1 MKTQIINII
10 PILFLCLFF
19 HFAIAQTTSSNYWVQ
34 FKDKNENPFS
44 LNDPSA
50 YLSQKAIDR
59 RNRQSILISIN
70 DLPVN
75 PSYVAELRAIGGI
88 SVLNQSKWFNA
99 ILVSSSDTNK
109 INTIKALPYV
119 KNIKKIE
126 TSELEKSIF
135 KFESERITTQPSQGM
150 GEPMYPSHSRGLERN
165 ITSPEFIP
173 TEEGGRLRGVAS
185 FNYGSSFKQANQIG
199 ADCMHNLGY
208 QGQGMTIA
216 VLDAGF
222 FDVNILPA
230 FDSMRINNQ
239 LLGTRDFISGDTMV
253 YEDFPHGMNVLS
265 CMAGNLPGK
274 IIGTAPKAKYWLLR
288 TEDAFSESISEEIT
302 WLVGAEFADSVG
314 ADIINSSLG
323 YNYFDNSA
331 DNHTY
336 SDLDGNTTI
345 ITKAADI
352 AASKG
357 ILVVS
362 SAGNFGG
369 PPWYKISAPADA
381 DSILTVG
388 AVDSAGFI
396 ASLSSRGPTFD
407 GRIKPNTVARG
418 LNAVIAANSGDI
430 TTSSGTSFS
439 SPITAGAVACLWQAN
454 PLVTNMQLLYAIQ
467 ESSSQFLNP
476 DSIKGYGIPNF
487 CVANTILTGIDKL
500 NFEYDRL
507 NVYPNPFTN
516 NFDITFYSNK
526 KQTIYIE
533 LYDISGHEIFRKQ
546 ENVNNNSY
554 NSFNIKEA
562 NTLANGM
569 YLLNISTPGKKYFK
583 KIIKNN

>member
-1 MKTQIINII
+1 MKNKILNIF
-10 PILFLCLFF
+10 PLLFLSLFF
-19 HFAIAQTTSSNYWVQ
+19 HFAIAQTTSSKFWVQ
-34 FKDKNENPFS
+34 FKDKNGSPFS
-44 LNDPSA
+44 VNDPSA

-59 RNRQSILISIN
+59 RNKQNILIDIN

-75 PSYVAELRAIGGI
+75 HLYVAELRAIGGI
-88 SVLNQSKWFNA
+88 TVVNRSKWFNA
-99 ILVSSSDTNK
+99 ILVSVSDTTK
-109 INTIKALPYV
+109 ITAIKALAYV
-119 KNIKKIE
+119 KNVKKIE
-126 TSELEKSIF
+126 TSQPIKSIS
-135 KFESERITTQPSQGM
+135 KFESESGYNAVSAEKFDNPS
-150 GEPMYPSHSRGLERN
+150 
-165 ITSPEFIP
+165 
-173 TEEGGRLRGVAS
+173 AS
-185 FNYGSSFKQANQIG
+185 NVLNYGPSFKQANQIG
-199 ADCMHNLGY
+199 VDCMHNLGY

-230 FDSMRINNQ
+230 FESMRINNQ

-265 CMAGNLPGK
+265 CMVADLPGK
-274 IIGTAPKAKYWLLR
+274 IIGTAPKANYWLLR
-288 TEDAFSESISEEIT
+288 TEDANSESLSEEIT

-345 ITKAADI
+345 ITKAADL

-357 ILVVS
+357 IMVVS

-396 ASLSSRGPTFD
+396 ASLSSRGPTID

-454 PLVTNMQLLYAIQ
+454 PSVTNMQLLNAIQ
-467 ESSSQFLNP
+467 ESASQFSNP

-487 CVANTILTGIDKL
+487 CVANTILTGIDNHELNRDKL
-500 NFEYDRL
+500 N
-507 NVYPNPFTN
+507 VHPNPFNN
-516 NFDITFYSNK
+516 NFEITFYSNK
-526 KQTIYIE
+526 KQKIDIE
-533 LYDISGHEIFRKQ
+533 LYDISGREIFRKH
-546 ENVNNNSY
+546 ENASANSY
-554 NSFNIKEA
+554 NVFNFNEA
-562 NTLANGM
+562 NTLSKGLYM
-569 YLLNISTPGKKYFK
+569 LQLSTPDKKHFK
-583 KIIKNN
+583 KIIKN

>member
-1 MKTQIINII
+1 MKTKIINII
-10 PILFLCLFF
+10 PLLFLSLFF
-19 HFAIAQTTSSNYWVQ
+19 HFAIAQTTSTKYWVQ
-34 FKDKNENPFS
+34 FKDKNSSPFS
-44 LNDPSA
+44 LKDPSA
-50 YLSQKAIDR
+50 YLSQKAIER
-59 RNRQSILISIN
+59 RNKQNILIGSN

-75 PSYVAELRAIGGI
+75 PAYVADVRAIGGI
-88 SVLNQSKWFNA
+88 SILNQSKWFNA
-99 ILVSSSDTNK
+99 ILVSSSDTNR
-109 INTIKALPYV
+109 INTIKALPFV
-119 KNIKKIE
+119 KNIRKIE
-126 TSELEKSIF
+126 TSQTVKSIS
-135 KFESERITTQPSQGM
+135 KFESDNGKSAVSAEKSDNPS
-150 GEPMYPSHSRGLERN
+150 
-165 ITSPEFIP
+165 
-173 TEEGGRLRGVAS
+173 AS
-185 FNYGSSFKQANQIG
+185 SVLNYGSSFKQANQIG

-208 QGQGMTIA
+208 QGQGMTVA

-230 FDSMRINNQ
+230 FDSLRLNNQ

-265 CMAGNLPGK
+265 CMVGNLPGK

-288 TEDAFSESISEEIT
+288 TEDANSESISEEIT

-323 YNYFDNSA
+323 YNYFDNSSN
-331 DNHTY
+331 NHTY
-336 SDLDGNTTI
+336 SDMDGNTTI
-345 ITKAADI
+345 ITKAADL

-357 ILVVS
+357 IMVVS

-388 AVDSAGFI
+388 AVDSTGFI

-418 LNAVIAANSGDI
+418 LNAVIAANGGDI

-454 PLVTNMQLLYAIQ
+454 PSVTNMQLLYAIQ
-467 ESSSQFLNP
+467 ESSSQFSNP

-500 NFEYDRL
+500 DFDYDRL
-507 NVYPNPFTN
+507 NVQPNPFTDK
-516 NFDITFYSNK
+516 FDITFYSNK
-526 KQTIYIE
+526 KQTIFIE
-533 LYDISGHEIFRKQ
+533 LYDISGREIFRKQ
-546 ENVNNNSY
+546 ERVSTGTY
-554 NSFNIKEA
+554 NIFSIDEA
-562 NTLANGM
+562 NILANGL
-569 YLLNISTPGKKYFK
+569 YLLRFRTPDKKYFK
-583 KIIKNN
+583 KIIKK

>member
-1 MKTQIINII
+1 MKTKIINII
-10 PILFLCLFF
+10 PLLFLSFFF
-19 HFAIAQTTSSNYWVQ
+19 HFAIAQPTSTKYWVQ
-34 FKDKNENPFS
+34 FKDKNSSPFS
-44 LNDPSA
+44 LKDPSA

-59 RNRQSILISIN
+59 RSRQNILIGIN

-75 PSYVAELRAIGGI
+75 PLYVAEIKAIGGI
-88 SVLNQSKWFNA
+88 TVLNRSKWFNA

-109 INTIKALPYV
+109 INTIKQFAYV

-126 TSELEKSIF
+126 TSQTVKSIS
-135 KFESERITTQPSQGM
+135 KFESENSTSAVTAEKIDNPS
-150 GEPMYPSHSRGLERN
+150 
-165 ITSPEFIP
+165 
-173 TEEGGRLRGVAS
+173 VAS
-185 FNYGSSFKQANQIG
+185 VLNYGSSFKQANQIG
-199 ADCMHNLGY
+199 VDCMHNLGY

-230 FDSMRINNQ
+230 FDSLRVNNQ

-265 CMAGNLPGK
+265 CMVGNLPGK

-288 TEDAFSESISEEIT
+288 TEDANSESISEEIT

-314 ADIINSSLG
+314 VDIINSSLG
-323 YNYFDNSA
+323 YNYFDNSI

-345 ITKAADI
+345 ITKAADL

-357 ILVVS
+357 IMVVS

-388 AVDSAGFI
+388 AVDSAGSI

-418 LNAVIAANSGDI
+418 LNAVIAANGGDI

-454 PLVTNMQLLYAIQ
+454 PSVTNMQLLYAIQ
-467 ESSSQFLNP
+467 ESSSQFSNP

-500 NFEYDRL
+500 DLDDDRL
-507 NVYPNPFTN
+507 NVHPNPFTD

-526 KQTIYIE
+526 KQTLFIE
-533 LYDISGHEIFRKQ
+533 LYDISGREIFRKP
-546 ENVNNNSY
+546 ERVSANSY
-554 NSFNIKEA
+554 NAFNINEA
-562 NTLANGM
+562 IALSNGL
-569 YLLNISTPGKKYFK
+569 YLLRLSTPDKKYFK
-583 KIIKNN
+583 KVIKK

>member
-1 MKTQIINII
+1 MKTNIINIF
-10 PILFLCLFF
+10 PLLFLSLFF
-19 HFAIAQTTSSNYWVQ
+19 HCAIAQTTSSKYWVQ
-34 FKDKNENPFS
+34 FKNKNGNPFS

-59 RNRQSILISIN
+59 RSRQNILIGVN

-75 PSYVAELRAIGGI
+75 PAYVAEIRAMQ
-88 SVLNQSKWFNA
+88 SVTILIRSKWFNA
-99 ILVSSSDTNK
+99 ILVSVSDTNK
-109 INTIKALPYV
+109 IGAIKALAYV
-119 KNIKKIE
+119 KNVKKIE
-126 TSELEKSIF
+126 TSQLIKSIS
-135 KFESERITTQPSQGM
+135 KFESENGISAVTTEKSENPS
-150 GEPMYPSHSRGLERN
+150 
-165 ITSPEFIP
+165 
-173 TEEGGRLRGVAS
+173 AS
-185 FNYGSSFKQANQIG
+185 SVLNYGASFKQANQIG
-199 ADCMHNLGY
+199 VDCMHNQGY

-230 FDSMRINNQ
+230 FESMRVNNQ

-265 CMAGNLPGK
+265 CMVADLPGK
-274 IIGTAPKAKYWLLR
+274 IVGTAPKANYWLLR
-288 TEDAFSESISEEIT
+288 TEDANSESLSEEIT
-302 WLVGAEFADSVG
+302 WLAGAEFADSVG

-323 YNYFDNSA
+323 YNYFDNSL

-345 ITKAADI
+345 ITKAADL

-357 ILVVS
+357 IMVVS

-388 AVDSAGFI
+388 AVDSAGSI
-396 ASLSSRGPTFD
+396 ASLSSRGPTID

-454 PLVTNMQLLYAIQ
+454 PSVTNMQLLSAIQ
-467 ESSSQFLNP
+467 ESSSQFSTP

-487 CVANTILTGIDKL
+487 CLANTILTGIDNHEL
-500 NFEYDRL
+500 SSDNL
-507 NVYPNPFTN
+507 NVHPNPFNN
-516 NFDITFYSNK
+516 NFEITFYSNK
-526 KQTIYIE
+526 KQKIDIE
-533 LYDISGHEIFRKQ
+533 LYDISGREIFRKH
-546 ENVNNNSY
+546 ENVSANSNNIFNATDVKSLSNGLY
-554 NSFNIKEA
+554 VLRLTSSDKSF
-562 NTLANGM
+562 
-569 YLLNISTPGKKYFK
+569 YQ
-583 KIIKNN
+583 KIIKK

>member
-1 MKTQIINII
+1 MKTKIKNII
-10 PILFLCLFF
+10 SLLFLSFF
-19 HFAIAQTTSSNYWVQ
+19 FQFAIAQSTSTKYWVQ
-34 FKDKNENPFS
+34 FKDKNGSPFS
-44 LNDPSA
+44 LKDPSI

-59 RNRQSILISIN
+59 RSRQNILIGIN

-75 PSYVAELRAIGGI
+75 PLYVAEIKAIGGI
-88 SVLNQSKWFNA
+88 TVLNQSKWFNA

-109 INTIKALPYV
+109 INTIKQFAYV

-126 TSELEKSIF
+126 TSQTVKSVS
-135 KFESERITTQPSQGM
+135 KFESENSTSAVTPEKSDHPSA
-150 GEPMYPSHSRGLERN
+150 
-165 ITSPEFIP
+165 
-173 TEEGGRLRGVAS
+173 AS
-185 FNYGSSFKQANQIG
+185 ALNYGSSFKQANQIG
-199 ADCMHNLGY
+199 VDCMHNLGY
-208 QGQGMTIA
+208 QGQGITIA

-222 FDVNILPA
+222 FDVNILDA
-230 FDSMRINNQ
+230 FDSLRINNQ

-265 CMAGNLPGK
+265 CMVGNLPGK
-274 IIGTAPKAKYWLLR
+274 IIGTAPKANYWLLR

-345 ITKAADI
+345 ITKAADL

-357 ILVVS
+357 IMVVS

-388 AVDSAGFI
+388 AVDSTGFI

-454 PLVTNMQLLYAIQ
+454 PSVTNMQLLYAIQ
-467 ESSSQFLNP
+467 ESSSQFSNP

-487 CVANTILTGIDKL
+487 CAANTILTGIDKL
-500 NFEYDRL
+500 DLEYDKL
-507 NVYPNPFTN
+507 DVHPNPFTD

-526 KQTIYIE
+526 KQTIYFE
-533 LYDISGHEIFRKQ
+533 LYDISGRKIFRKR
-546 ENVNNNSY
+546 ENVSSNSY
-554 NSFNIKEA
+554 NVFNINEV
-562 NTLANGM
+562 NTLANGL
-569 YLLNISTPGKKYFK
+569 YLFRLSTPDKKYFK
-583 KIIKNN
+583 KIIKK